1 MGLGQPRDDKADP
14 SRLAAAGQAVRSR
27 LLADPR
33 AQPQGGH
40 RADLFTVPGFV
51 SAQRCRELIAL
62 IERDAMPSTL
72 FHDGGGIAPGIR
84 TSSTHYFRDNSLALT
99 LGREIDDLL
108 GLDGAHAEPMQGQR
122 YRRGEEYRH
131 HSDHFRVER
140 DHWQRERLRGG
151 QRTWTAMLYL
161 NAVDAGGD
169 TDFPRLN
176 IRIRPEPGLLVAWN
190 NMDRA
195 GKPNSAL
202 LHAGCPVLEGSK
214 YVITQWYRLE
224 QWQAT
229 MAPGP

>member
-1 MGLGQPRDDKADP
+1 MGLGRQRDDKADP
-14 SRLAAAGQAVRSR
+14 NRLAAAGQAVRSR

-33 AQPQGGH
+33 AQPRGGH

-62 IERDAMPSTL
+62 IERDATPSTL

-84 TSSTHYFRDNSLALT
+84 TSSTHFFRDNSLALT

-108 GLDGAHAEPMQGQR
+108 GLDRAHAEPMQGQR

-131 HSDHFRVER
+131 HSDHFRIER
-140 DHWQRERLRGG
+140 HHWQRERLRGG

-161 NAVDAGGD
+161 NAVAAGGD
-169 TDFPRLN
+169 TEFPRLDLC
-176 IRIRPEPGLLVAWN
+176 IRPQAGLLIAWN
-190 NMDRA
+190 NMDRT
-195 GKPNSAL
+195 GRPNPAL
-202 LHAGCPVLEGSK
+202 LHAGRPVAEGNK

-224 QWQAT
+224 RWQVAT
-229 MAPGP
+229 AP